1 MGWGVGNKTDSPN
14 QTILNKDFFS
24 FCNTMYITV
33 KCLTLAGLGAEI
45 IQCRGRQ
52 RKGPDQTVSTER
64 LRHVSRRKPCLC
76 ASISV
81 QATRGIGQYFNVEL
95 KRQKMG

>member
-1 MGWGVGNKTDSPN
+1 M
-14 QTILNKDFFS
+14 F
-24 FCNTMYITV
+24 NT
-33 KCLTLAGLGAEI
+33 AGLGAEI
-45 IQCRGRQ
+45 IQCRDMQ
-52 RKGPDQTVSTER
+52 RKGPDQRVSTEC

-95 KRQKMG
+95 KQQKMK